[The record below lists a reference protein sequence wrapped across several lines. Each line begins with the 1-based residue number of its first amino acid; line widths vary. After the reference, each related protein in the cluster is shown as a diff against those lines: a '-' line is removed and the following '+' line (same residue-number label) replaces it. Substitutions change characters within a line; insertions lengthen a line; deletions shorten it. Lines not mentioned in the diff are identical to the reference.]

1 MQNELKLNLLFL
13 HYKTYISNI
22 NMKQIIS
29 FAICCLLLSN
39 CGLKRPLTLP
49 EEPKEI
55 KVEMR

>member
-1 MQNELKLNLLFL
+1 
-13 HYKTYISNI
+13 
-22 NMKQIIS
+22 MKQIIS

-55 KVEMR
+55 KVEMEIG